1 MLNTHSIDLSLA
13 TTEEC
18 FELKHFLKRH
28 KQSQIQRHESVYIV
42 RLNRAQTSTII
53 GVAKLIHIFSS
64 NDSPSTYWLRGLY
77 IESSQR
83 KKGYAN
89 QLLRFMAESI
99 NHQTKPAQIIAFPLK
114 HLEALY
120 RKQGYQIM
128 ESTELPSPLRHQY
141 QPQKGWLC
149 MHYTEACTDA

>member
-1 MLNTHSIDLSLA
+1 MNTHSISLSLA
-13 TTEEC
+13 TTEES

-28 KQSQIQRHESVYIV
+28 KQSQIQRNETVYIV

-53 GVAKLIHIFSS
+53 GVAKLIPIS

-77 IESSQR
+77 IEPSQR

-89 QLLRFMAESI
+89 RLLRFMAESI
-99 NHQTKPAQIIAFPLK
+99 NHPTKPSQIIAFPLK

-120 RKQGYQIM
+120 RKQGYQRI
-128 ESTELPSPLRHQY
+128 ESGELPSSLRHQY

-149 MHYTEACTDA
+149 MRYTEACRGA